1 MKKIYIL
8 FITLI
13 STFAVNA
20 QVSFGNMQNQISRGK
35 DGINVFDVQKDTR
48 EFKGLSIDLGGA
60 FNMDFQATN
69 SFNDQPASITTTTT
83 TATGTTTRSITGYR
97 LMNTENNFT
106 LPAADMYIGAQ
117 LFDGVRVN
125 LDIYLASRHHND
137 SYVKGGYLQID
148 KLDFIKKDFLAD
160 FMKYA
165 TIKIGQMENNFGD
178 AHFRGSDNG
187 NTIRNAFVGNNVM
200 YSFTTEMGMEV
211 YYNRNGLVSML
222 GVTNGNLN
230 QSNEEVFYT
239 TGPNTNTTHSP
250 SILAKLGYDKQ
261 LNEDLRVRLTGSLY
275 HNANLGNANIY
286 SANRS
291 GFGYWGI
298 LNNNAYKNTITKTD
312 ASGTVISTTTTDVAT
327 TFSKTSTPE
336 ATFNPNFKNWAT
348 TYMIN
353 PFVKYKGLEFFGT
366 IELASGGD
374 KAGTDDKRTANQYA
388 SELIYRFGNTEQF
401 YIGGKYNTVSGKLS
415 NADAKK
421 VTVDKFEASAGWF
434 MTKNILAK
442 LNYVNQKYKDY
453 SQFTGDPATGNLN
466 NFYGGK
472 FEGLVFEAT
481 IAF

>member
-8 FITLI
+8 FVTLI
-13 STFAVNA
+13 STFAVQA

-35 DGINVFDVQKDTR
+35 DGINVFDVQKDNR

-69 SFNDQPASITTTTT
+69 SFNDQPNNITTT
-83 TATGTTTRSITGYR
+83 TGTTTRSITGYR

-106 LPAADMYIGAQ
+106 LPAADMYLGAQ

-125 LDIYLASRHHND
+125 LDVYLASRHHNE

-187 NTIRNAFVGNNVM
+187 NTIKNAFVGNNIM

-211 YYNRNGLVSML
+211 YYNRSGLVSML

-230 QSNEEVFYT
+230 QSNEEVFYPN
-239 TGPNTNTTHSP
+239 GPNANTTHSP
-250 SILAKLGYDKQ
+250 SILAKLGFDKQ
-261 LNEDLRVRLTGSLY
+261 LNEDLRVRLTGSYY

-312 ASGTVISTTTTDVAT
+312 ANGDTTTTPIDVPAS
-327 TFSKTSTPE
+327 FNKKSTPE
-336 ATFNPNFKNWAT
+336 ATFNPNFGNWAT

-374 KAGTDDKRTANQYA
+374 KVGSDDKRTANQYA
-388 SELIYRFGNTEQF
+388 SELIYRFGGTEQF

>member
-8 FITLI
+8 AITLI
-13 STFAVNA
+13 STFAVEA

-35 DGINVFDVQKDTR
+35 DGINVFDVQKDNR

-60 FNMDFQATN
+60 FNMDFQAIN
-69 SFNDQPASITTTTT
+69 SFNDQPANSTTTTIS
-83 TATGTTTRSITGYR
+83 GNTTTVRSIDGYR

-106 LPAADMYIGAQ
+106 LPGADMYLGAQ

-137 SYVKGGYLQID
+137 AYVKGGYLQID

-160 FMKYA
+160 VMKY
-165 TIKIGQMENNFGD
+165 TTLKIGQMENNFGD
-178 AHFRGSDNG
+178 AHFRSSDNG
-187 NTIRNAFVGNNVM
+187 NTIRNAFVGNNIM
-200 YSFTTEMGMEV
+200 NSFTTEMGMEV
-211 YYNRNGLVSML
+211 YYNRSGWVSML
-222 GVTNGNLN
+222 GITNGNLN

-239 TGPNTNTTHSP
+239 AGPNTNTTHSP
-250 SILAKLGYDKQ
+250 SILAKFGYDKQ
-261 LNEDLRVRLTGSLY
+261 LSQDLRIRLTGSYY

-286 SANRS
+286 AANRS
-291 GFGYWGI
+291 GFGYWGV
-298 LNNNAYKNTITKTD
+298 LNNNAYTNTITKTD
-312 ASGTVISTTTTDVAT
+312 ASGNETTTTTDVPT
-327 TFSKTSTPE
+327 SFSKTSTPE
-336 ATFNPNFKNWAT
+336 GTFNPNFKNWAT
-348 TYMIN
+348 SYMIN

-374 KAGTDDKRTANQYA
+374 KAETDDKRTANQYA
-388 SELIYRFGNTEQF
+388 TEVIYRFGKTEQF
-401 YIGGKYNTVSGKLS
+401 YLGGKYNTVSGKLS
-415 NADAKK
+415 NADAKE

-442 LNYVNQKYKDY
+442 LNYVNQNYKNY
-453 SQFTGDPATGNLN
+453 SQFTGNPATGNAN

-472 FEGLVFEAT
+472 FNGLVFEAV